1 MRLHSIDVGV
11 KIGLWIY
18 FQFECVRNLR
28 ERPDIM
34 DLYNEEEVNLLVLLD
49 ISLVFFP
56 LDLLRW

>member
-1 MRLHSIDVGV
+1 M
-11 KIGLWIY
+11 
-18 FQFECVRNLR
+18 RNLR

-56 LDLLRW
+56 LDLLR